1 MNSFGDFGV
10 TLGYILTILSMVAC
24 VVYGLV
30 NWNKPREDQAQEI
43 MEEEAWEEKDP
54 DIGGGTV

>member
-1 MNSFGDFGV
+1 M

-24 VVYGLV
+24 VVYGIM

-43 MEEEAWEEKDP
+43 LEEEAWEEKDP